1 MSTAASDQQHQIE
14 QQQAIRLY
22 ELEATTAELRATN
35 QQSQKTV
42 ERLERDHQHTLD
54 ELEALHKTHSRLEAQ
69 YFAGETELTT
79 LRTKLE
85 RAQRTTLALERS
97 LDAASTSAERE
108 REAWQKRETELGNE
122 LAAAKRKAT
131 VQRRQTVSATPT
143 PSHVRSTSMYAHDL
157 PVPHLV
163 SPLMAARTLARDP
176 LPPSEPSGGLS
187 EEDQMHVQVRQLT
200 RRLRESEARAQLA
213 AQQTAALQT
222 EAHQAAGQLESM
234 QRKVERLEHAARQLR
249 ELNESLREDNESY
262 QVLVHMST
270 MKGGFAL
277 NNARTSLDSRTS
289 SSNNVAAEAGAEAN
303 SSFASDEPLSAGLD
317 LASELGQVLAMDP
330 GAAHVPGDSES
341 LGRHGLPAQ
350 LAELEE
356 QNTQLKE
363 TLRKTKYE
371 RRQLGEE
378 NKALSLYVN
387 KILGRILSSSDGLEA
402 VLSRD
407 YDPKQ
412 NPLTTFSTPAQPPR
426 PRNPAASPAPP
437 AAQTLSPVSNR
448 SSVSSASRRPPPITA
463 FSFAAPGSG
472 DGITSV
478 FVPPMSPTAPGRSLL
493 PGEGQKVDEP
503 QSPPPYTRRVRS
515 ATVAVAS
522 GDARAADPA
531 SPTKPAAA
539 SATIGNAAGSGTW
552 WKRMSVLRLGSAW
565 SPPEDPHAE

>member
-1 MSTAASDQQHQIE
+1 MA
-14 QQQAIRLY
+14 
-22 ELEATTAELRATN
+22 AELRSTN
-35 QQSQKTV
+35 HQSQKTI

-97 LDAASTSAERE
+97 LDAASASAERE

-131 VQRRQTVSATPT
+131 VQRRQTVSSTPT
-143 PSHVRSTSMYAHDL
+143 PAHVHARSASMYAHDL

-163 SPLMAARTLARDP
+163 SPLMAARSLARDP
-176 LPPSEPSGGLS
+176 PAEPSDASDAS
-187 EEDQMHVQVRQLT
+187 EAQVRQLT
-200 RRLRESEARAQLA
+200 RRLRESEARVQLA
-213 AQQTAALQT
+213 MQQVAGLQT
-222 EAHQAAGQLESM
+222 EAQQAAGQLDMM

-277 NNARTSLDSRTS
+277 NNARASLDSRTS
-289 SSNNVAAEAGAEAN
+289 SSNNVPAEADAH
-303 SSFASDEPLSAGLD
+303 SSVASDEPLSGGLD
-317 LASELGQVLAMDP
+317 LASELGQVLALD
-330 GAAHVPGDSES
+330 AAPDGDS
-341 LGRHGLPAQ
+341 LGRHGLPGRV
-350 LAELEE
+350 AELEE

-363 TLRKTKYE
+363 SLRKTKYE

-387 KILGRILSSSDGLEA
+387 KILGRILASSDGLEA

-412 NPLTTFSTPAQPPR
+412 KPPATFSTPPQQRQLP
-426 PRNPAASPAPP
+426 ASPRMPLVV
-437 AAQTLSPVSNR
+437 QTLSPASNR
-448 SSVSSASRRPPPITA
+448 SSSSAASRPPITA

-478 FVPPMSPTAPGRSLL
+478 FVPPMSPTKPASRLVPGDAP
-493 PGEGQKVDEP
+493 PEAP

-522 GDARAADPA
+522 GDGRAADPA
-531 SPTKPAAA
+531 SPTKPVAA

-565 SPPEDPHAE
+565 SPPEETHAE